1 MLHLELHASLVTA
14 YSSTVAQ
21 RVTCAA
27 DASGAVHHGRAA
39 CVRPAVLL
47 QHGACTASA
56 EAEIAHCS
64 EKSRCGT
71 PCCDKTSQR
80 AQSISDG
87 ALRALCTAAAPARGM
102 LPPCWHALAGT
113 LRFWTVMWSDTWPWM
128 LKCARTTPLTDP
140 HQQPTS
146 LSRKSVVHGTPGC

>member
-47 QHGACTASA
+47 QHGLAPLQQRLRSAS
-56 EAEIAHCS
+56 
-64 EKSRCGT
+64 
-71 PCCDKTSQR
+71 
-80 AQSISDG
+80 
-87 ALRALCTAAAPARGM
+87 
-102 LPPCWHALAGT
+102 
-113 LRFWTVMWSDTWPWM
+113 V
-128 LKCARTTPLTDP
+128 LKVPLWRP
-140 HQQPTS
+140 
-146 LSRKSVVHGTPGC
+146 LL